1 MFNFFSSPT
10 AGSLIRPEK
19 IGKYET
25 LAEAIH
31 HRYLATAQESVVDV
45 QLMQE
50 AQDMLAAPFL
60 EVVGMDKIRKRQGH
74 MEYTNDITI
83 VDSTINAAG
92 VLTDLTRLTTLCLK
106 SSCIS
111 DWKTI
116 SDILMQIPSL
126 KTLDIS
132 DNRIMLP
139 RSEDIPQLAK
149 SFHNLDAIIM
159 NSCGFLNW
167 NEVLHTSQL
176 FPNIKTLSVKDNGF
190 QKLQQANTTTIFMKL
205 QTIILNGNPIV
216 NFEELWKLG
225 NIASLEELLCIN
237 TQLTSVKFPKCN
249 YTERLSLFPALQS
262 INLRDNMIVN
272 ELEMFNELDKLPCLT
287 KVSYQTKESFESAVG
302 MMEQLQYFNRSR
314 VDKTQRN
321 ECRYEMWKKIGAIQ
335 EKLKTSD
342 LIIPK
347 PEVQD
352 DFNNNYR
359 CYPKMFAQYGNPTPI
374 IQQKRSTTIEVQFK
388 NVIDGKMLRKKLPRA
403 LSIHTLYGLIY
414 KIAALHTYKMD
425 LHSFKLYYVD
435 AYNNNIKV
443 YMDNLSKTLDY
454 YSLQNGDT
462 ILIEN

>member
-1 MFNFFSSPT
+1 M
-10 AGSLIRPEK
+10 
-19 IGKYET
+19 
-25 LAEAIH
+25 
-31 HRYLATAQESVVDV
+31 ATAQESVVDV
-45 QLMQE
+45 QLMQD

-74 MEYTNDITI
+74 MEFTNDITI
-83 VDSTINAAG
+83 VDSTINTAG
-92 VLTDLTRLTTLCLK
+92 VLSDLTRLTTLCIK

-139 RSEDIPQLAK
+139 PSEDIPKL
-149 SFHNLDAIIM
+149 STNFRNLDAIIL
-159 NSCGFLNW
+159 NSFGFINW
-167 NEVLHTSQL
+167 EEVLYTSQL
-176 FPNIKTLSVKDNGF
+176 FPNIKTLSVKDNGVR
-190 QKLQQANTTTIFMKL
+190 KLQTANTTTIFKKL
-205 QTIILNGNPIV
+205 QTLILNDNPIEV
-216 NFEELWKLG
+216 FEELWKLG
-225 NIASLEELLCIN
+225 NIVSLEELLCIDTKL
-237 TQLTSVKFPKCN
+237 TQVNFPKCN
-249 YTERLSLFPALQS
+249 YTERLTLFPSLQS
-262 INLRDNMIVN
+262 INLRDNNILN
-272 ELEMFNELDKLPCLT
+272 ELEMFNELDKLPSLT
-287 KVSYQTKESFESAVG
+287 KVSYQTRESFESAVG
-302 MMEQLQYFNRSR
+302 MMEQLQYYNRSR

-321 ECRYEMWKKIGAIQ
+321 ECRYEMWKKIGGIS

-347 PEVQD
+347 TDVMNE
-352 DFNNNYR
+352 FYNNYR
-359 CYPKMFAQYGNPTPI
+359 CYPKMFAQYGNPAPVI
-374 IQQKRSTTIEVQFK
+374 PQKRSTTIEVQFK
-388 NVIDGKMLRKKLPRA
+388 NVVDGKMLRKKLPRA
-403 LSIHTLYGLIY
+403 LTIHTLYGLIY
-414 KIAALHTYKMD
+414 KMAALHTYKMD

>member
-1 MFNFFSSPT
+1 M
-10 AGSLIRPEK
+10 IRPEK

-31 HRYLATAQESVVDV
+31 NRYMATAKESVVDV

-50 AQDMLAAPFL
+50 AQDMFAASFL

-92 VLTDLTRLTTLCLK
+92 LLTDLTRLTTLCMK

-116 SDILMQIPSL
+116 SDILKQIPSL

-139 RSEDIPQLAK
+139 RSEEIPQIVTN
-149 SFHNLDAIIM
+149 FRNLDAIIM

-176 FPNIKTLSVKDNGF
+176 FPSIKTISVKDNGF
-190 QKLQQANTTTIFMKL
+190 QKLQQANTTTIFKKL
-205 QTIILNGNPIV
+205 QTLILNGNPIV
-216 NFEELWKLG
+216 HFEELWKLG
-225 NIASLEELLCIN
+225 NLSSLQELLCIN
-237 TQLTSVKFPKCN
+237 TQLTYVKFSKCN
-249 YTERLSLFPALQS
+249 YTERLVQFPALQS
-262 INLRDNMIVN
+262 INLRDNNILN
-272 ELEMFNELDKLPCLT
+272 ELEMFNELDKLPSCT

-302 MMEQLQYFNRSR
+302 MMEHLQYYNRSR

-321 ECRYEMWKKIGAIQ
+321 ECRFEMWKKIGAIQ

-347 PEVQD
+347 TDVLDE
-352 DFNNNYR
+352 FYNNYR
-359 CYPKMFAQYGNPTPI
+359 CYPKMFAQYGNPTLVVP
-374 IQQKRSTTIEVQFK
+374 QKRSTTIEVQFK

-403 LSIHTLYGLIY
+403 LTIHTLYGLIY
-414 KIAALHTYKMD
+414 KMAALHTYKMD